1 MKTLTQFVINS
12 THTQITRGK
21 SFTVLLNTFENAARI
36 ISAHVRKVGL
46 ADLLGVSGDINTSG
60 DTVKKIDVFAN
71 DLLVQMLTDS
81 GQIFRLASEEL
92 ETVIK
97 TTHTDAPFDVYIDPL
112 DGSSNTDNAGSLG
125 TIFSIY
131 ERQATDTLPS
141 GNKQVAAGY
150 ILYGSST
157 MFVYATHEGVQGF
170 TLDPSTG
177 CFIHSHPDL
186 VMPEEGTIYIAN
198 EANSPNWHKDIL
210 LFVQKLKVE
219 KKCKLRNAACLV
231 ADFHN
236 TLVGGGVFIYPG
248 DKRNPDG
255 KLRLM
260 YEVNPISF
268 ICEISGGKAITN
280 KKNPLDEAPIDLH
293 QKVDFLI
300 GSKKLISLFT
310 KLPEDAIT

>member
-12 THTQITRGK
+12 THSRINRGK
-21 SFTVLLNTFENAARI
+21 SFTILLNTFENAARI

-46 ADLLGVSGDINTSG
+46 ADLLGTSGDINTSG

-71 DLLVQMLTDS
+71 DLLVQILTDS
-81 GQIFRLASEEL
+81 GQVFRLASEEL

-97 TTHTDAPFDVYIDPL
+97 TSHLDAPFDVYIDPL

-125 TIFSIY
+125 TIFSVY
-131 ERQATDTLPS
+131 EKQATDILPS

-157 MFVYATHEGVQGF
+157 MFVYATSEGVQGF

-177 CFIHSHPDL
+177 CFIHSHQNL
-186 VMPEEGTIYIAN
+186 VLPEDGAIYIAN
-198 EANSPNWHKDIL
+198 EANSPNWHEDIVG
-210 LFVQKLKVE
+210 FVQKLKVD

-236 TLVGGGVFIYPG
+236 ILIGGGIFLYPG
-248 DKRNPDG
+248 DKKNPDG

-268 ICEISGGKAITN
+268 ISEMSQGKALSD
-280 KKNPLDEAPIDLH
+280 KKSPLDRNPLDLH
-293 QKVDFLI
+293 QKVDFLV
-300 GSKKLISLFT
+300 GSKKLIGLYTNLLNS
-310 KLPEDAIT
+310 IS

>member
-12 THTQITRGK
+12 THSQINRGK
-21 SFTVLLNTFENAARI
+21 SFTILLNTFENAARI

-46 ADLLGVSGDINTSG
+46 ADLLGTSGGTNTSG

-71 DLLVQMLTDS
+71 DLLVQILTDS
-81 GQIFRLASEEL
+81 GQVFRMASEEL

-97 TTHTDAPFDVYIDPL
+97 TTHSDAPFDVYIDPL

-125 TIFSIY
+125 TIFSVY
-131 ERQATDTLPS
+131 EKQATDVLPC

-150 ILYGSST
+150 MLYGSST

-177 CFIHSHPDL
+177 CFIHSHPNLKIPSD
-186 VMPEEGTIYIAN
+186 GAIYIAN
-198 EANSPNWHKDIL
+198 EANSPNWHDVTL
-210 LFVQKLKVE
+210 HFVKKLKIE
-219 KKCKLRNAACLV
+219 RKCKLRNAACLV

-236 TLVGGGVFIYPG
+236 ILTGGGIFIYPG
-248 DKRNPDG
+248 DKKNPDG

-268 ICEISGGKAITN
+268 ICEMAGGKALSDKT
-280 KKNPLDEAPIDLH
+280 NPLDRKSLDLH
-293 QKVDFLI
+293 QKVDFLV
-300 GSKKLISLFT
+300 GSEQLAKLYADSSNTIS
-310 KLPEDAIT
+310 